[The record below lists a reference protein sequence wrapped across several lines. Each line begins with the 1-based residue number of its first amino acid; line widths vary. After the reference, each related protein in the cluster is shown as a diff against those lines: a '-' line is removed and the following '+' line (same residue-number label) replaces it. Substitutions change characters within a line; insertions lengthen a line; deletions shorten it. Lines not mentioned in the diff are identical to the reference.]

1 MNKNTI
7 LIYMKSL
14 NAYIFEAKGFT
25 LSDSERNALECVL
38 GFVTGNL
45 GDKKDI
51 ELYKK
56 FVDTLKE
63 NDIESL
69 NSLYDLI
76 SNTET
81 YPKLTK
87 RSFNKEELSLLKSLL
102 VYIDENDIYGD
113 FEYELSNILD
123 VL

>member
-1 MNKNTI
+1 
-7 LIYMKSL
+7 MKSL
-14 NAYIFEAKGFT
+14 NTYIFEAKGFT

-45 GDKKDI
+45 GDKQDI
-51 ELYKK
+51 ELYKNFADK
-56 FVDTLKE
+56 LNKK
-63 NDIESL
+63 DIETL
-69 NSLYDLI
+69 DSLYDLI

-81 YPKLTK
+81 YKKITK
-87 RSFNKEELSLLKSLL
+87 RSFNKEELLLLKSLL
-102 VYIDENDIYGD
+102 EYIDTNDIYGD